1 VAFDD
6 ALEMAEGSWAF
17 TPAKEQEAVH
27 RDLIRWTHYQ
37 YVARS
42 GEHAESYVE
51 QVRRFSR
58 LEGDTLPGETPESVR
73 RVEALFA
80 ASHRC
85 RIVSPLRRGPRGIQW
100 LNRCIATELRPLL
113 DPDADPDKDIFNGAL
128 IMITRND
135 YRREL
140 FNGDVGVVT
149 LRPDG
154 AYQATFRRQD
164 RLATFPVAGLP
175 DWDLAFAMTVHKSQG
190 AEFED
195 IWLLLPDD
203 PNHRLLTRQIVY
215 TAATRASR
223 RLIVYGEKAVFQRA
237 LQRKIHRQSG
247 LTL

>member
-1 VAFDD
+1 MEKGA
-6 ALEMAEGSWAF
+6 WAF
-17 TPAKEQEAVH
+17 VTAKDQDAAQ
-27 RDLIRWTHYQ
+27 RDLIRWIRHQ
-37 YVARS
+37 YVTRR
-42 GEHAESYVE
+42 EERNESYVE
-51 QVRRFSR
+51 QVRRFNR
-58 LEGDTLPGETPESVR
+58 LEGDALPGETPESVQ
-73 RVEALFA
+73 RVESLFDFV
-80 ASHRC
+80 HRC
-85 RIVSPLRRGPRGIQW
+85 RIVSPLRRGLRGIHW
-100 LNRCIATELRPLL
+100 LNRCVAAQLRPIL
-113 DPDADPDKDIFNGAL
+113 DPDADPENDIFNGAW

-135 YRREL
+135 YQREL

-154 AYQATFRRQD
+154 MYQATFRRQD
-164 RLATFPVAGLP
+164 KLVTFPVAGLP

-203 PNHRLLTRQIVY
+203 PDHRLLTREIVY

-223 RLIVYGEKAVFQRA
+223 RLIVSGEEAVFHRA